1 MTQESDSVWR
11 ADNGWLL
18 SSRRDGM
25 QYWREPQ
32 AMSAGRPGLDMDTY
46 LTGGLLLTGRGMTCQ
61 YQNSYGTIA
70 AGGGISQTAF
80 ACQKSRHFLQGNKIL
95 SAAIRRVQIP
105 S

>member
-1 MTQESDSVWR
+1 MGGCRGVMACSIGGSPRPCLLGDQVWT
-11 ADNGWLL
+11 WILTSL
-18 SSRRDGM
+18 VVSS
-25 QYWREPQ
+25 
-32 AMSAGRPGLDMDTY
+32 
-46 LTGGLLLTGRGMTCQ
+46 LTRGMTCQ